1 MKRLLLTYLK
11 PYRRRIALIA
21 ALVLTQ
27 AIGNLYL
34 PTLNADIINNG
45 VAKGD
50 TGYILRIGL
59 IMLGI
64 ALLITSCSVASAF
77 NGAKTAMGL
86 GRDVRGDLYRKVESL
101 SQSEM
106 GRFGTPSLITR
117 NTNDI
122 QQVQMLV
129 ALGLSMM
136 LLAPM
141 LAIGGII
148 MALRQDVPLSIS
160 IAIILPIMGV
170 FLFLVLRRAIP
181 LFRTMQARI
190 DRINQIMRET
200 LGGVRV
206 IRAFARNDYEEKR
219 FGTANEELTSTTVS
233 VFRLFSVV
241 FPILLMIV
249 NLSMVGIIWFGGHRV
264 DSGGMPIGNL
274 FAFIAYVMQ
283 IMFAV
288 MMSVMMASM
297 IPRASASATRIQDVL
312 DVDPTIRDPLSPIA
326 LPTRGSGMRGLVE
339 FRDVEFRY
347 PGAQD
352 AILSHISFT
361 ARPGE
366 TTAIVG
372 STGSGKS
379 TLIGLIPRLNDVTDG
394 SILID
399 GQDIRTMNRA
409 DLWRHI
415 GFVPQKAF
423 LFSGTVAS
431 NLRYGNPDATDEE
444 LWQALRIAQAED
456 FVSAM
461 PEGLQEPITQG
472 GMSVSGGQR
481 QRLAIARALVKKA
494 DIHVFDDSF
503 SALDLKTDSM
513 LRAAL
518 KRETRD
524 ATVIVVAQ
532 RVSTILHADQ
542 IVVLEEG
549 GVCGIGGHADLVDR
563 CQTYR
568 EIVLSQL
575 TAEEVA

>member
-1 MKRLLLTYLK
+1 MKQVLLGYLR
-11 PYRRRIALIA
+11 PYRKRIALIA
-21 ALVLTQ
+21 TVLLTQ

-50 TGYILRIGL
+50 TGYIVRTGL
-59 IMLGI
+59 VMLGVTLVII
-64 ALLITSCSVASAF
+64 ACSVTSAF
-77 NGAKTAMGL
+77 NGAKTAMGV
-86 GRDVRGDLYRKVESL
+86 GRDLRASLYRKVEGF
-101 SQSEM
+101 SQSEI

-117 NTNDI
+117 NTNDV
-122 QQVQMLV
+122 QQVQMLLAV
-129 ALGLSMM
+129 GLSMM

-181 LFRTMQARI
+181 LFRTMQTRI
-190 DRINQIMRET
+190 DRINQLMRET

-206 IRAFARNDYEEKR
+206 VRAFARTDYEEKR
-219 FGTANEELTSTTVS
+219 FGTANQELTGTTVS
-233 VFRLFSVV
+233 VFRLFSVM
-241 FPILLMIV
+241 FPALLLIV
-249 NLSMVGIIWFGGHRV
+249 NLSMVGIMWFGGHRV
-264 DSGGMPIGNL
+264 DNGGMPIGNL

-283 IMFAV
+283 IMFSV
-288 MMSVMMASM
+288 MMSVMMVSM
-297 IPRASASATRIQDVL
+297 VPRAAASATRIQDVL
-312 DVDPTIRDPLSPIA
+312 SVDPAIRDPQTPIV
-326 LPTRGSGMRGLVE
+326 LPSRDGGKHGLVE

-352 AILSHISFT
+352 AILSRISFT

-379 TLIGLIPRLNDVTDG
+379 TLIGLIPRLNDVTAG
-394 SILID
+394 SILLD
-399 GQDIRTMNRA
+399 GEDIRKMNRT

-444 LWQALRIAQAED
+444 LWQALQIAQAKE

-461 PEGLQEPITQG
+461 PEGLNEPITQG

-494 DIHVFDDSF
+494 DVYVFDDSF

-518 KRETRD
+518 KRETKD

-532 RVSTILHADQ
+532 RVSTILHAEQ

-549 GVCGIGGHADLVDR
+549 GICGIGDHADLVDR
-563 CQTYR
+563 CDTYR
-568 EIVLSQL
+568 EIVYSQL

>member
-1 MKRLLLTYLK
+1 VKRLLLTYLK

-45 VAKGD
+45 VVKGD
-50 TGYILRIGL
+50 TGYILRIGF

-64 ALLITSCSVASAF
+64 ALLITSCSVTSAF

-206 IRAFARNDYEEKR
+206 IRAFARTDYEEKR

-233 VFRLFSVV
+233 VFRLFSLV

-264 DSGGMPIGNL
+264 DSGGMPVGNL
-274 FAFIAYVMQ
+274 FAFVAYVMQ

-312 DVDPTIRDPLSPIA
+312 DVDPAIRDPRSPIA
-326 LPTRGSGMRGLVE
+326 LPTRGGGLRGLVE

>member
-1 MKRLLLTYLK
+1 M
-11 PYRRRIALIA
+11 
-21 ALVLTQ
+21 
-27 AIGNLYL
+27 
-34 PTLNADIINNG
+34 G
-45 VAKGD
+45 V
-50 TGYILRIGL
+50 
-59 IMLGI
+59 
-64 ALLITSCSVASAF
+64 
-77 NGAKTAMGL
+77 
-86 GRDVRGDLYRKVESL
+86 GRDVRGSLYRKVESF
-101 SQSEM
+101 SQSEI

-117 NTNDI
+117 NTNDV
-122 QQVQMLV
+122 QQLQMLL
-129 ALGLSMM
+129 AMGLSMM
-136 LLAPM
+136 VLAPM

-190 DRINQIMRET
+190 DRINQITRET

-206 IRAFARNDYEEKR
+206 IRAFARTDYEEKR
-219 FGTANEELTSTTVS
+219 FGTANQELTGTTVS
-233 VFRLFSVV
+233 VFRLFSVM
-241 FPILLMIV
+241 FPVLLIIV
-249 NLSMVGIIWFGGHRV
+249 NLSMVGIMWFGGHRV
-264 DSGGMPIGNL
+264 DNGGMPIGNL

-283 IMFAV
+283 IMFSV

-297 IPRASASATRIQDVL
+297 IPRAAASATRIWDVL
-312 DVDPTIRDPLSPIA
+312 SVEPSIHDPRSPIV
-326 LPTRGSGMRGLVE
+326 LPSHDGGKRGLVE

-379 TLIGLIPRLNDVTDG
+379 TLIGLIPRLNDVTAG
-394 SILID
+394 GILID
-399 GQDIRTMNRA
+399 GEDIRDMKRD

-431 NLRYGNPDATDEE
+431 NLRYGKPDATDEE
-444 LWQALRIAQAED
+444 LWQALRIAQAEE

-461 PEGLQEPITQG
+461 PEGLAEPVTQG

-481 QRLAIARALVKKA
+481 QRLAIARALVKRP
-494 DIHVFDDSF
+494 DIYVFDDSF

-518 KRETRD
+518 KRDTKD
-524 ATVIVVAQ
+524 ATMIVVAQ

-549 GVCGIGGHADLVDR
+549 GICGIGGHADLVDR
-563 CQTYR
+563 CETYR
-568 EIVLSQL
+568 EIVYSQL
-575 TAEEVA
+575 TEEEVA